1 MVVFPAFIKLQNFV
15 TEIYLGPGILLQG
28 SIPILMQ
35 TPQIPT
41 AIYLGKEPNL
51 VTLPLP
57 LMFFTVWSGRENFFT
72 VNILCIIKIISRNNM
87 TWSGRITAKFNLQK
101 SFFTPMLN

>member
-35 TPQIPT
+35 TPQIQT

-57 LMFFTVWSGRENFFT
+57 LMFFTVWSGKELFG
-72 VNILCIIKIISRNNM
+72 KIS
-87 TWSGRITAKFNLQK
+87 SLSKFCVL
-101 SFFTPMLN
+101 LR